1 MTSTRQPGVAPLTP
15 ALAQA
20 RKGPYY
26 GPFKTAD
33 EANAFLHKEIG
44 NRKAPKRKTSYTME
58 TVLSDRAIQALK
70 NASPNVRRAFQKQ
83 LRFLA
88 ANLQHPPRQEV
99 R

>member
-15 ALAQA
+15 AWRKLA
-20 RKGPYY
+20 KGRTN

-70 NASPNVRRAFQKQ
+70 K
-83 LRFLA
+83 RFA
-88 ANLQHPPRQEV
+88 EC
-99 R
+99 